1 MQRWQCPICNGTPET
16 VIWSKCGRYRC
27 FPEVFIS
34 DKKLTSKKFASH
46 FRKNKSQKKF
56 ISLKTLEFVIPFK
69 SDKAFKV
76 LLKITLYRALSSYRR
91 ESIKI
96 KQTVHLIH
104 KLTGK
109 NSLIYLIFIQDCFVN
124 MESHQ
129 AIELF
134 NPLMFIYPS
143 FIYQS
148 KNK

>member
-1 MQRWQCPICNGTPET
+1 VEDI
-16 VIWSKCGRYRC
+16 VVFLKCL
-27 FPEVFIS
+27 FLIIS
-34 DKKLTSKKFASH
+34 PLFLTSKKFASH

-76 LLKITLYRALSSYRR
+76 LLKVTLYRALSSYRL

-96 KQTVHLIH
+96 MQTVPLIH